1 MARWHTERITKRK
14 SAGFLPDKQHS
25 STEHPSL
32 EQTSEALLVRCKPS
46 DVQFSAAKSKTQ
58 NVAKTTAGVGVE
70 VKTTGA
76 ANIKRL
82 NRRKIA
88 SIIKSKEKKRDTERE
103 TNTQKNSQGELHSD
117 AVHRTSAHDT
127 LPLLTFGGFGAKPA
141 YWLQFTASESHVGIE
156 GTFLF

>member
-1 MARWHTERITKRK
+1 MACWHTERITKRK

-76 ANIKRL
+76 AKIKR
-82 NRRKIA
+82 KGKG
-88 SIIKSKEKKRDTERE
+88 KSH
-103 TNTQKNSQGELHSD
+103 Q
-117 AVHRTSAHDT
+117 
-127 LPLLTFGGFGAKPA
+127 
-141 YWLQFTASESHVGIE
+141 
-156 GTFLF
+156 